1 MIYLHVKIY
10 SESLSDDKDLKYT
23 YILLNK
29 NYFCIKLLCKQNIDI
44 KNQEFKCSRVLED
57 GLRQALSVAGRP
69 YMVYL

>member
-44 KNQEFKCSRVLED
+44 KNQEFKC
-57 GLRQALSVAGRP
+57 
-69 YMVYL
+69 